1 MPVDASIYN
10 NIQQPNALQSAGQAI
25 DVINGLQKNQML
37 QTQNQQQAL
46 LLKNAQDE
54 RQANLVLANHTNPDG
69 TLAFTDVVSDPIFQS
84 NAILQQKFNDR
95 FLGNEKQVA
104 VTGMENGKTVSK
116 TMGTQEQAAQQYA
129 SDTANKTPHQLQSN
143 AILENSD
150 DPAHQDA
157 ATKARSVAD
166 SCNELVNNSLKT
178 GNPITGEDITNTCLD
193 HVNNGTMTAQ
203 HATGAIVQLVNPD
216 GSPTDPRKVITAGAA
231 LSGAYNTIVNHT
243 AAKQAQNAAILQYQA
258 NGGFNPSASIPVGTA
273 ETQTQNA
280 QNYAKQATNDYE
292 TIKAQAAQDKNS
304 LAFLNAAA
312 IKAKTANTG
321 TWANDF
327 KNYGSVLE
335 QLGLKG
341 LSGGANDLASLQKD
355 LENSKDIADP
365 TDLARL
371 NTAIK
376 SGDIKTPQE
385 ALNELIRI
393 RSAYTAEGAGKF
405 DAMNHALG
413 AEPNTNDVNKF
424 TAAWQANRDPEA
436 IQFARMQP
444 EQQKAYLSLPT
455 TNAKSLASKM
465 ARMESVDLGVK
476 NPDGS
481 PKMLDMTQYVG
492 RQ

>member
-10 NIQQPNALQSAGQAI
+10 NIQQPNALQSAGQAVN
-25 DVINGLQKNQML
+25 VINGLQQNQLL

-166 SCNELVNNSLKT
+166 SCNDLVNNSLKT

-243 AAKQAQNAAILQYQA
+243 AAKQAQNAAILQDQA

-292 TIKAQAAQDKNS
+292 TIKAQAIADKNS
-304 LAFLNAAA
+304 SDFYKQASDLVD
-312 IKAKTANTG
+312 KTNTG
-321 TWANDF
+321 AWADNF
-327 KNYGSVLE
+327 SKFASIGS

-341 LSGGANDLASLQKD
+341 LTGDDAKDFDLLKKD
-355 LENSKDIADP
+355 LLNAAGNAGQ
-365 TDLARL
+365 TDLDRE
-371 NTAIK
+371 NRMIQN
-376 SGDIKTPQE
+376 GDIKTSQQ
-385 ALNELIRI
+385 ALKELIRVK
-393 RSAYTAEGAGKF
+393 SAYSAEGAGKF

-413 AEPNTNDVNKF
+413 AEPNTNAVNNF

-436 IQFARMQP
+436 MQFARMQP
-444 EQQKAYLSLPT
+444 EQRQTYYNSLPSDKQT
-455 TNAKSLASKM
+455 QLLSNIKKMSKVNVGGK
-465 ARMESVDLGVK
+465 EPI
-476 NPDGS
+476 N
-481 PKMLDMTQYVG
+481 MLNYI